1 MKNKLILL
9 MIVSASLT
17 IIPFWLAP
25 VQVASAELWLIHVLM
40 EDMETNTV
48 FLPIPSKRLLY
59 RS

>member
-1 MKNKLILL
+1 

-48 FLPIPSKRLLY
+48 F
-59 RS
+59 